1 MAGILTMGVNKG
13 ERFSRED
20 IYIDYPFEEV
30 MFRWDH
36 VEKKAYR
43 KFYGERE
50 SGPVPHDNNL
60 YNEALRSGDE
70 ITREAYT
77 TGKPGSPER
86 RNS

>member
-1 MAGILTMGVNKG
+1 MGVAKG

-20 IYIDYPFEEV
+20 IFVDYPFEEV

-36 VEKKAYR
+36 VERKTYR

-50 SGPVPHDNNL
+50 FGPIPHDNGL
-60 YNEALRSGDE
+60 YNEALRSGE
-70 ITREAYT
+70 EVTRETYVA
-77 TGKPGSPER
+77 GKPSSPDR

>member
-1 MAGILTMGVNKG
+1 MGINKG

-20 IYIDYPFEEV
+20 IYIDFLFEEV

-50 SGPVPHDNNL
+50 SGPV
-60 YNEALRSGDE
+60 EVA
-70 ITREAYT
+70 
-77 TGKPGSPER
+77 PEECLPC
-86 RNS
+86 